1 MKPALDFKNP
11 DWFAE
16 EDINIF
22 RDAAFEFYS
31 RECAPH
37 SERWREQGI
46 VDRETWNL
54 AGKMGMLC
62 TSIPEEYGGGGG
74 DYRHEMI
81 VMEEMIRAKVDGFG
95 ISLHNAIVA
104 PYILHYGTEEQK
116 RNWLPRMA
124 TGELVGA
131 IAMTEPGTG
140 SDLQGVKTRARKSG
154 NGYVLNG
161 SKTFIT
167 NGGTANLIIVVA
179 KTGEED
185 GAKGVSLMVVETD
198 GADGFK
204 RGRNLDKIGGHA
216 QDTSELFFED
226 VQGDLWNPTSVVQIL
241 DTVRAFFNLPQTP
254 GFSLEKANLKIKLVP
269 DCSGGPCS
277 GGPLTVDYT
286 MHQVADTSCSCVS
299 IIGCGSITVNV
310 HCGICPADCQDG
322 GLVFTGFDSQRLNY
336 GLPDN
341 NDDGLPD
348 GFGSIDMTK
357 VRTKY
362 LMLRDTLFTRFH
374 GYVDTTAANP
384 TWAEGFAQSTITRG
398 NVLTAVSYEVRIVDA
413 STNTVYTCPLA
424 APTIVT
430 MGTTRSFSYDLD
442 TAALSGCLP
451 PGFVYEVDDSVEVTA
466 IYVVSAN
473 PGGIVQGQT
482 ITNVFAL

>member
-1 MKPALDFKNP
+1 MEQALDFKNP

-22 RDAAFEFYS
+22 REAAFEFYS

-46 VDRETWNL
+46 VDRETWNI

-81 VMEEMIRAKVDGFG
+81 IMEEMTRAKVDGFG

-116 RNWLPRMA
+116 RNWLPRLA

-140 SDLQGVKTRARKSG
+140 SDLQGVKTRADKSG

-179 KTGEED
+179 KTGEAE

-198 GADGFK
+198 GAKGFR

-226 VQGDLWNPTSVVQIL
+226 VQLPATSLLGTEEGQGFIQL
-241 DTVRAFFNLPQTP
+241 MQQLPQERLNIAVQGVAAMEYALRETISYVKERHAFGKP
-254 GFSLEKANLKIKLVP
+254 LIAFQNTQFKLAECKTKATIAK
-269 DCSGGPCS
+269 
-277 GGPLTVDYT
+277 
-286 MHQVADTSCSCVS
+286 
-299 IIGCGSITVNV
+299 
-310 HCGICPADCQDG
+310 
-322 GLVFTGFDSQRLNY
+322 VFTYDCAAKLLKGELDAATASMAKYWVSDTENQVIDECLQLFGGYGYMNEYPIARMWADARVQRIY
-336 GLPDN
+336 GGTNEIMKL
-341 NDDGLPD
+341 L
-348 GFGSIDMTK
+348 IA
-357 VRTKY
+357 RT
-362 LMLRDTLFTRFH
+362 L
-374 GYVDTTAANP
+374 
-384 TWAEGFAQSTITRG
+384 
-398 NVLTAVSYEVRIVDA
+398 
-413 STNTVYTCPLA
+413 
-424 APTIVT
+424 
-430 MGTTRSFSYDLD
+430 
-442 TAALSGCLP
+442 
-451 PGFVYEVDDSVEVTA
+451 
-466 IYVVSAN
+466 
-473 PGGIVQGQT
+473 
-482 ITNVFAL
+482 